1 MKTLRVTLIVLELIV
16 AVNAFGG
23 AIYALS
29 GAPTVPVEWLR
40 GTPFRD
46 YTVPGLFLLAGG
58 LGMVLAAVAQLSRW
72 PAAARWS
79 EIVGALLMLW
89 IIVQVAIIGYVSW
102 MQPVSFIAGAV
113 ILGMAMWMAR
123 KSGEHWP
130 RRAGRWSA
138 NDV

>member
-1 MKTLRVTLIVLELIV
+1 MKALRMALVVLELIV

-29 GAPTVPVEWLR
+29 GAPTVPVEWLS

-58 LGMVLAAVAQLSRW
+58 LGMVLAAVAQMAGW
-72 PAAARWS
+72 NAAARWS

-89 IIVQVAIIGYVSW
+89 IVVQVAIIGYVSW
-102 MQPVSFIAGAV
+102 MQPVSFVAGAV
-113 ILGMAMWMAR
+113 ILGLALMIAR
-123 KSGEHWP
+123 KSGEQWARH
-130 RRAGRWSA
+130 AA
-138 NDV
+138 V